1 MMEAGAGTKRQ
12 APVELESVTK
22 KLQLKSKGR
31 VFGVV
36 RESYL
41 RYLFMHL
48 RLISYC
54 LHTLPVFILHGL
66 NCTLH

>member
-1 MMEAGAGTKRQ
+1 MEGGGGTKRQ

-41 RYLFMHL
+41 RYRML
-48 RLISYC
+48 Y
-54 LHTLPVFILHGL
+54 
-66 NCTLH
+66 

>member
-1 MMEAGAGTKRQ
+1 MMESIGGTKRQ

-41 RYLFMHL
+41 RYWFKHL
-48 RLISYC
+48 CCHNIRINA
-54 LHTLPVFILHGL
+54 G
-66 NCTLH
+66 